1 MRQRI
6 GTALMILAAA
16 LCLLFGLPRPGPA
29 AENFRSTGREGAVE
43 RPPLPD
49 GFVSVNTGE
58 LEELMTLPGLGETLA
73 LNMIE
78 ERERNGPFHYP
89 EDLLSVKGIGTG
101 KLEKIISLI
110 NFE

>member
-1 MRQRI
+1 
-6 GTALMILAAA
+6 
-16 LCLLFGLPRPGPA
+16 
-29 AENFRSTGREGAVE
+29 
-43 RPPLPD
+43 
-49 GFVSVNTGE
+49 
-58 LEELMTLPGLGETLA
+58 
-73 LNMIE
+73 MIE